1 MDVNRFGKRIYEIE
15 KYKKINISADQK
27 TEGRFPGNGE
37 SGFSYLC
44 KNFFTNFRGGIKMAE
59 VTFENEK
66 YIISILKEIEYGSVT
81 ITLHAG
87 KIAQIEREEK
97 IRIQTDNHKK

>member
-1 MDVNRFGKRIYEIE
+1 VLIRKL
-15 KYKKINISADQK
+15 KAATQIN
-27 TEGRFPGNGE
+27 GV
-37 SGFSYLC
+37 SGFFYLA
-44 KNFFTNFRGGIKMAE
+44 KELEKIRKGVIKMAE

-97 IRIQTDNHKK
+97 IRIQADNPKKG

>member
-1 MDVNRFGKRIYEIE
+1 MDFNRFGKRILKTE
-15 KYKKINISADQK
+15 KNKKINISADQK
-27 TEGRFPGNGE
+27 TEGRFPE
-37 SGFSYLC
+37 KEKAAFLIFV
-44 KNFFTNFRGGIKMAE
+44 KFFANFKGGITMAE
-59 VTFENEK
+59 VTYENEK

-87 KIAQIEREEK
+87 RIAQIEREEK

>member
-1 MDVNRFGKRIYEIE
+1 MLIRKL
-15 KYKKINISADQK
+15 KAATQIN
-27 TEGRFPGNGE
+27 GV
-37 SGFSYLC
+37 SGFFYLA
-44 KNFFTNFRGGIKMAE
+44 KELEKIHKGVIKMAE

-97 IRIQTDNHKK
+97 IRIQADNPKKG

>member
-1 MDVNRFGKRIYEIE
+1 
-15 KYKKINISADQK
+15 
-27 TEGRFPGNGE
+27 
-37 SGFSYLC
+37 
-44 KNFFTNFRGGIKMAE
+44 MAE

-97 IRIQTDNHKK
+97 IRIQTDNPKKG